1 MATESPALESY
12 VVVEPASGSDQ
23 VGVPG
28 IEFRRFAARVAPSLV
43 RSGYLLTGD
52 RGHAE
57 DLAQVTLWRMARRW
71 GALSGS
77 PDAYAHEVLVNLSR
91 DRHRSLRRRPREV
104 AQLDLVVDRG
114 HDGTEALLERNA
126 MVQAVRGLP
135 RRQREVVV
143 LRFFLDLSIAQTA
156 AALGASEGTIKSYTA
171 RAITQLRVLLSEDPP
186 AAAAVGSEVAGAE

>member
-1 MATESPALESY
+1 MGL
-12 VVVEPASGSDQ
+12 
-23 VGVPG
+23 PG
-28 IEFRRFAARVAPSLV
+28 AEFGRFAARVAPSLV

-57 DLAQVTLWRMARRW
+57 DLAQVTLWRTARHW
-71 GALSGS
+71 GELSGS

-91 DRHRSLRRRPREV
+91 DRRRSLQRRPREV

-126 MVQAVRGLP
+126 MVQAVRRLP

-143 LRFFLDLSIAQTA
+143 LRFFLDLSVAQTA
-156 AALGASEGTIKSYTA
+156 TALGASEGTIKSYTA
-171 RAITQLRVLLSEDPP
+171 RAITQLRILLTEDPP
-186 AAAAVGSEVAGAE
+186 TAPAVQSEVSGAQ

>member
-1 MATESPALESY
+1 MESY
-12 VVVEPASGSDQ
+12 VVVESASGSGQ
-23 VGVPG
+23 VGLRG
-28 IEFRRFAARVAPSLV
+28 GEFGRFAARVAPSLV

-57 DLAQVTLWRMARRW
+57 DLAQVTLWRTARRW
-71 GALSGS
+71 GELSGS

-91 DRHRSLRRRPREV
+91 DRRRSLTRRPLEV

-114 HDGTEALLERNA
+114 DDCTEALLERNA
-126 MVQAVRGLP
+126 VVQAVRRLP

-143 LRFFLDLSIAQTA
+143 LRFFLDLSVAQTA

-171 RAITQLRVLLSEDPP
+171 RAIARLRDLLSEDPT
-186 AAAAVGSEVAGAE
+186 AVAAVRSEVPGAE